1 MGRLWVEV
9 GDVEPGT
16 VVELVS
22 GTVDGPRWS
31 EPLRA
36 MVWGKDYYL
45 TRVVWLDGWQV
56 TGDDHVADC
65 TAVEV
70 LDETPPPTLWAPDA

>member
-16 VVELVS
+16 VVELVAS
-22 GTVDGPRWS
+22 VLDGEPWDKPR
-31 EPLRA
+31 RA

-65 TAVEV
+65 MVAVV
-70 LDETPPPTLWAPDA
+70 LGETPPPTLWATDA